1 MAFSEG
7 LIHGRLPYLYPGM
20 GQNLN
25 HGIRGNFLFFA
36 SWRSVFE
43 NLTVPARRW
52 PDTWGSAAQRVTA
65 VSLNLD
71 VDTERGGAWERRV
84 LMFGHCPGDRT
95 SRSASEESNCVV
107 VLASS
112 PEPAHSKSNGDDHVD
127 KKLVLEQQD
136 NDDAPAADSSW
147 LKKICGIGP
156 DDNETPESHLVYP
169 LSPFGIFWLCLTAFF
184 LG

>member
-1 MAFSEG
+1 M
-7 LIHGRLPYLYPGM
+7 
-20 GQNLN
+20 
-25 HGIRGNFLFFA
+25 
-36 SWRSVFE
+36 
-43 NLTVPARRW
+43 
-52 PDTWGSAAQRVTA
+52 
-65 VSLNLD
+65 
-71 VDTERGGAWERRV
+71 
-84 LMFGHCPGDRT
+84 
-95 SRSASEESNCVV
+95 V

-136 NDDAPAADSSW
+136 NDDAPADRSW

>member
-1 MAFSEG
+1 M
-7 LIHGRLPYLYPGM
+7 
-20 GQNLN
+20 
-25 HGIRGNFLFFA
+25 
-36 SWRSVFE
+36 
-43 NLTVPARRW
+43 
-52 PDTWGSAAQRVTA
+52 
-65 VSLNLD
+65 
-71 VDTERGGAWERRV
+71 
-84 LMFGHCPGDRT
+84 
-95 SRSASEESNCVV
+95 V